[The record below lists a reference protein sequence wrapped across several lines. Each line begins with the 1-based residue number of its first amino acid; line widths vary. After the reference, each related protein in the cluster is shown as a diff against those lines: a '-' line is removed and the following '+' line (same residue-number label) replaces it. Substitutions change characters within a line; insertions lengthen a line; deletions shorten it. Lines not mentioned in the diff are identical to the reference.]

1 VPALV
6 TKNEQATSTLSLL
19 LFPIAFMSTAFV
31 PVALMPDWLQ
41 TLNVLNPISYI
52 IEAMRAFMIGD
63 VSAGVVVS
71 AIVAIVILGVLLQ
84 GATMWAFRRLTA

>member
-1 VPALV
+1 M
-6 TKNEQATSTLSLL
+6 ATRVRLAA
-19 LFPIAFMSTAFV
+19 I
-31 PVALMPDWLQ
+31 
-41 TLNVLNPISYI
+41 
-52 IEAMRAFMIGD
+52 AMRAFMIGD

>member
-1 VPALV
+1 
-6 TKNEQATSTLSLL
+6 

-41 TLNVLNPISYI
+41 AINVLNPISYI

-63 VSAGVVVS
+63 VSVEVVVS
-71 AIVAIVILGVLLQ
+71 AIIAIVVLGVILQ